1 MTDQTEVRPPWTDEM
16 PRLQYFLPAAFLFDP
31 NPFLL
36 VAVAGRVERFVGAL
50 ALTLRQL
57 DETPSAWLSMRVE
70 NENPVGAELLERGLE
85 EAWKRGTGSVHFGQT
100 VDEESAAAEA
110 LQRAGFEP
118 GAVHEVYEINSHL
131 MGARL
136 NRIHERLMARKI
148 IPSNVELT
156 TLQPSVVPK
165 VRRFLFENLPSS
177 ASALALETASY
188 KAEHSLALMQDGV
201 IKGVLLC
208 RRAANV
214 AHVGLRVVAE
224 ELRGGLGWANLLLLH
239 GAISSGLQTG
249 LELTRFEFNPG
260 QHHDTKQ
267 FANLNGARLVGRRL
281 LFKVKKPD
289 KRSLTNTR
297 AKG

>member
-1 MTDQTEVRPPWTDEM
+1 MSDQTEVRPPWADEM

-36 VAVAGRVERFVGAL
+36 VAVAGRVERFIGAL

-70 NENPVGAELLERGLE
+70 NENPVGAELLERGLS
-85 EAWKRGTGSVHFGQT
+85 EAWKRGTASVHFGQT
-100 VDEESAAAEA
+100 IDEKSSAAEA
-110 LQRAGFEP
+110 LQQAGFSP
-118 GAVHEVYEINSHL
+118 SAVHEVYEVDSHL
-131 MGARL
+131 MGTRL
-136 NRIHERLMARKI
+136 NRIYERLLARNL
-148 IPSNVELT
+148 IPPNVELT

-177 ASALALETASY
+177 ASALALETGSF

-201 IKGVLLC
+201 VMGVLLC
-208 RRAANV
+208 RRAAAV
-214 AHVGLRVVAE
+214 AHVGLRVVAK

-239 GAISSGLQTG
+239 GSISSGLQTG
-249 LELTRFEFNPG
+249 LEVTRFEFNPG

-267 FANLNGARLVGRRL
+267 FANLHGARLVGRRL
-281 LFKVKKPD
+281 LFRVEKPD
-289 KRSLTNTR
+289 KR
-297 AKG
+297 